1 MREVDVIA
9 WSKEEVTRKEK
20 EKRGAERK
28 GDEKRGEERRK
39 GGGEERR
46 SEKKREKKRG
56 ESRPIRAPRQGD
68 LCLIRRSRLAEAVQT
83 GIHIR
88 YGPGSC
94 CTLVLIFLVQL
105 RHSFH
110 KLLQFANTAAFL
122 HFTLNLYVNSISIAA
137 LPLIFCINRKTRL
150 WILDMDLRYKIKLQM
165 FLSIRKYRI
174 DIEMCMYGIH

>member
-1 MREVDVIA
+1 M
-9 WSKEEVTRKEK
+9 
-20 EKRGAERK
+20 KRG
-28 GDEKRGEERRK
+28 EKRGEREEERR
-39 GGGEERR
+39 GEERR

-94 CTLVLIFLVQL
+94 CTLILIFLVQL

-122 HFTLNLYVNSISIAA
+122 RFTLNLYVNSISIAA
-137 LPLIFCINRKTRL
+137 LPLFCINRKTRL
-150 WILDMDLRYKIKLQM
+150 WILDIDLRYKIKLQM